1 MKYHIEYLQ
10 KLQEIKNLYE
20 LINSKDLEFKDFL
33 TIIEYYFYPL
43 FASEFY
49 INDKAMFIHRLD
61 RLIKDF
67 KIYYTGGIDIH
78 ILKKQIGY
86 YIFEKHPELLVL
98 EKYRCL

>member
-1 MKYHIEYLQ
+1 MKHHIEDFKEL
-10 KLQEIKNLYE
+10 KNLYE
-20 LINSKDLEFKDFL
+20 LIKSKDLEFKDFL
-33 TIIEYYFYPL
+33 AIIEYYFYPL
-43 FASEFY
+43 FASEFF

-98 EKYRCL
+98 ENYK